1 MSDHCLRL
9 GFLIDPFSSLHP
21 EKDSTLAMIRAAH
34 ARGWIVTVF
43 EAADVWLDNG
53 RLQARVTALTR
64 SDSTDAYEVGTPEV
78 INPVDKLDVVLMR
91 KDPPFDGE
99 FLNTLYWL
107 DRLHQSGVMVTNSPL
122 SLMRYNEKLA
132 ATLFPQ
138 CCPPYLVS
146 RAEDQL
152 QDFIRHYQDVIL
164 KPLDGMGGQ
173 SIFRVTAGDANA
185 RVIIETLT
193 KNGCQTIM
201 AQRFIPEISQG
212 DKRVLIIHG
221 EVVPFALARIP
232 PAGEIRGNL
241 AVGGR
246 GVAQPLSVR
255 DEWICAELK
264 PWLQSEGILLAGIDI
279 IGDYLTEINITSPTG
294 IRQLDRS
301 CDLDIGGLLMDSMV
315 GRWESYNH

>member
-1 MSDHCLRL
+1 MSGSLLRL
-9 GFLIDPFSSLHP
+9 GFLIDAFSSLHR
-21 EKDSTLAMIRAAH
+21 EKDSTLAMIRAAL
-34 ARGWIVTVF
+34 ARGWTVTVF
-43 EAADVWLDNG
+43 EPADVWLDNG
-53 RLQARVTALTR
+53 RLQARVRTLNW
-64 SDSTDAYEVGTPEV
+64 STNQEDYVVGTPHV
-78 INPVDKLDVVLMR
+78 VNPVGTLDVVLMR

-99 FLNTLYWL
+99 FLKAVYWL
-107 DRLHQSGVMVTNSPL
+107 DRLHQSGVMVTNKPL

-152 QDFIRHYQDVIL
+152 QRFIQQYQTVIL

-173 SIFRVTAGDANA
+173 SVFRVTANDPNA

-193 KNGCQTIM
+193 KNGSQTIM
-201 AQRFIPEISQG
+201 AQRFIPEITQG
-212 DKRVLIIHG
+212 DKRVLIIAG
-221 EVVPFALARIP
+221 EAVPFALARIP

-246 GVAQPLSVR
+246 GVAQPLSTR
-255 DEWICAELK
+255 DEEICVALK
-264 PWLQSEGILLAGIDI
+264 PWLKSEGILLAGIDI

-294 IRQLDRS
+294 LRQLDHF
-301 CDLDIGGLLMDSMV
+301 CNLDIGALLMDAIAVQQATYS
-315 GRWESYNH
+315 H